1 MPEIIPAI
9 DLRQGRCVRLTR
21 GERDQEVAYSD
32 DPAEQARRWVGEGAA
47 RLHVVDLDGAFEG
60 RLVQRQAIASIAR
73 AGGVPLQ
80 VGGGLRTEADLEAA
94 FEAGAERAIL
104 GTAAVEDEG
113 LLRRSLDRWGERIAV
128 AVDVRDGQ
136 PVARGW
142 KEEAGVSLGDL
153 LGRLRR
159 SGARR
164 VICTDVGRDG
174 TLEGPN
180 LILIAQ
186 VARLFGGAV
195 LGSGGFT
202 SREDFARAGR
212 LALLGVE
219 GVVVGKAL
227 YEGRITLREASAAL
241 RGEREQHPHE

>member
-21 GERDQEVAYSD
+21 GERDQEVAYSS

-73 AGGVPLQ
+73 AAGVPVQ
-80 VGGGLRTEADLEAA
+80 VGGGLRSMADLEAA
-94 FEAGAERAIL
+94 FETGAERAIL

-113 LLRRSLDRWGERIAV
+113 LLRRSLDRWGERVAV
-128 AVDVRDGQ
+128 AVDVRDGR

-142 KEEAGVSLGDL
+142 EEEAGVSLGDL

-164 VICTDVGRDG
+164 VICTDVSRDG

-180 LILIAQ
+180 LLLTGQ
-186 VARLFGGAV
+186 VARQFGGAV
-195 LGSGGFT
+195 LASGGFA
-202 SREDFARAGR
+202 SRDDFVRAGR

-227 YEGRITLREASAAL
+227 YEGRITVREATAAL
-241 RGEREQHPHE
+241 KGEREQPDA